1 MREIGLSSPAVT
13 DKNSNSAGRYEYR
26 NKGADMFIEALARL
40 NKKLMDEQSDIT
52 GKLNFF
58 FGISIT
64 SFQSLR
70 FSFSTE
76 KQIRSM

>member
-1 MREIGLSSPAVT
+1 
-13 DKNSNSAGRYEYR
+13 
-26 NKGADMFIEALARL
+26 MFIEALARL

-52 GKLNFF
+52 GKQNF